1 MIGTL
6 NSPCAVAAL
15 PELARAPGGPLAMVS
30 PAASYAGLTRRTPGA
45 PPGEL
50 RSLYPTGR
58 RHFARVF
65 PADDHQA
72 VALAALARDLGAV
85 RVAAL
90 DDGDL
95 AYGSA
100 LADRFARAARALGAH
115 GRRPP
120 ALGARRRRATGG
132 SRPPSP
138 AHGPTP
144 SSSAAS
150 STRTGRPS
158 SGRCGALCR
167 RTTAILLGDGFTPTR
182 FLVRQ
187 AGAAAE
193 GAYVGVTGLVDA
205 SLGAR
210 GRAFVAAFGATL
222 PGVEIEP
229 TAVYTAEATGV
240 LLDAVARSDGIA
252 RRRARR
258 ALPHP
263 LEPTG

>member
-1 MIGTL
+1 MF
-6 NSPCAVAAL
+6 
-15 PELARAPGGPLAMVS
+15 
-30 PAASYAGLTRRTPGA
+30 
-45 PPGEL
+45 
-50 RSLYPTGR
+50 PT
-58 RHFARVF
+58 
-65 PADDHQA
+65 DDHQA

-95 AYGSA
+95 LYGRA
-100 LADRFARAARALGAH
+100 LADRFARAARALGATVVA
-115 GRRPP
+115 RRRWAPD
-120 ALGARRRRATGG
+120 AAGYAAARRRR
-132 SRPPSP
+132 
-138 AHGPTP
+138 GPG
-144 SSSAAS
+144 AARRRLPRRHPRQ
-150 STRTGRPS
+150 RTARPS
-158 SGRCGALCR
+158 CAPCGARCR
-167 RTTAILLGDGFTPTR
+167 PTTAILLGDGFTPTV
-182 FLVRQ
+182 FLARQ

-240 LLDAVARSDGIA
+240 LLDAIAALGRHA

-258 ALPHP
+258 ASSAPGSRTGSPAPCASTRAATSSRRPITVLRVRRGARGPRRLPGHGARPRRARAARRESRHP
-263 LEPTG
+263 QLISVERN